1 MQRQN
6 MGRPSL
12 AEVRK
17 SEILDAFA
25 HCVARYGLE
34 GSSLERVA
42 DQAGVKRSIIRHYI
56 GNREELVD
64 ALAERVAAQFH
75 NQLASFVAGVS
86 EQRRIKQLL
95 DFLFPAIPI
104 ESADS
109 ILVVE
114 ALIAAGDSYPKA
126 RTLMLGYVEH
136 LVDQITDQ
144 LRLAYPR
151 ATRPRCW
158 NVAYGVVGICFNQE
172 SLSPLGLPKAYIK
185 ASRKCSEI
193 LIASL
198 RR

>member
-1 MQRQN
+1 

-64 ALAERVAAQFH
+64 ALAERVAAQFQDH
-75 NQLASFVAGVS
+75 LASFVAGIS
-86 EQRRIKQLL
+86 EQRRVKQLL
-95 DFLFPAIPI
+95 DFLFPETPI

-114 ALIAAGDSYPKA
+114 ALIAAGDRYPKV
-126 RTLMLGYVEH
+126 RRLMLGYVEH

-144 LRLAYPR
+144 LRQQHPA
-151 ATRPRCW
+151 ATQPKCW
-158 NVAYGVVGICFNQE
+158 NVAYGIVGICFNQE
-172 SLSPLGLPKAYIK
+172 SLSPLGLPNAYLK
-185 ASRKCSEI
+185 ASRKCSKM
-193 LIASL
+193 LIDSL
-198 RR
+198 ER

>member
-1 MQRQN
+1 

-34 GSSLERVA
+34 GCSLERIA
-42 DQAGVKRSIIRHYI
+42 DQASVKRSIIRHYI
-56 GNREELVD
+56 GNREDLVD
-64 ALAERVAAQFH
+64 ALAERVAAQFQDH
-75 NQLASFVAGVS
+75 LASFVAGVS
-86 EQRRIKQLL
+86 DKRRVKQLI
-95 DFLFPAIPI
+95 DFLFPEIPV

-114 ALIAAGDSYPKA
+114 ALIAAGDRYPKV
-126 RTLMLGYVEH
+126 RKLMLGYVEH

-144 LRLAYPR
+144 LRLAYPG

-158 NVAYGVVGICFNQE
+158 SIAYGVVGICFNQE
-172 SLSPLGLPKAYIK
+172 SLSPLGLSNSYLKA
-185 ASRKCSEI
+185 ARKCSES
-193 LIASL
+193 LIQSL
-198 RR
+198 GQ